1 MSHIVKVSDLVFRY
15 EEGAKPAL
23 DNITLTIEEGSFVA
37 VLGHN
42 GSGKSTLAKLIGGI
56 MTPTFGTVEVC
67 GLDTGD
73 ESKIDAI
80 REQVGMVFQNPDN
93 QIVSSVVEEDVA
105 FAPENLGVP
114 HDQLVQRVADA
125 LAAVGMSDY
134 AEHSTSLLSGGQ
146 KQRIAIAGILAM
158 QPRIIVLD
166 EPTAMLDPKGRKS
179 ILEVLRRLVKSGM
192 TVIHITHHMDE
203 AVEADRVVVID
214 DGKVLLDGTP
224 HEVFAKEDIL
234 RKAGLTVPQSVA
246 LMHALREQGLPVPDA
261 VLTVQECVA
270 VLEKLL
276 REGQA

>member
-1 MSHIVKVSDLVFRY
+1 MSQIVTVRDLTFYY

-23 DNITLTIEEGSFVA
+23 DNITLEIEEGSFVA

-56 MTPTFGTVEVC
+56 LTPAAGKVTVC
-67 GLDTGD
+67 GLDAAREDTMD
-73 ESKIDAI
+73 RL

-114 HDQLVQRVADA
+114 HEELVARVKDA
-125 LAAVGMSDY
+125 LDAVGMSNY
-134 AEHSTSLLSGGQ
+134 AAHSTSLLSGGQ

-158 QPRIIVLD
+158 HPRMIVLD
-166 EPTAMLDPKGRKS
+166 EPTAMLDPKGRRS
-179 ILEVLRRLVKSGM
+179 IMKVLHRLVESGM

-224 HEVFAKEDIL
+224 HAVFAKEDIL

-246 LMHALREQGLPVPDA
+246 LMHALREQGIEVPEA
-261 VLTVQECVA
+261 VLTVDECVA
-270 VLEKLL
+270 VLEGLL
-276 REGQA
+276 REVGA